1 MKSYIDHIRED
12 LNIAKAEVSGRA
24 AKQAKDMGLE
34 YVGFGRYAD
43 PKTGQVSFIVKN
55 DQLVPFSK
63 AMKTNNYAQT
73 RSDDF
78 GSMAQAQGKDNEDVL
93 AELSKVYDA
102 MKYDEAELDAIK
114 WWTDTGYYEAGDML
128 SGMPSDVDSK
138 QLQPGGPQDSSP
150 AMIQALDS
158 AMKKVLTPS
167 EIIVFSAIDA
177 ADELAPGVSFITK
190 GFRSTTL
197 SMEHALASGLP
208 SILQIYVPPKKPGVY
223 ADDMSVNPGE
233 HEFILPR
240 GAKLKVTGG
249 PNRLVGSSAE
259 TPDQHKEI
267 NYYTCS
273 LV

>member
-12 LNIAKAEVSGRA
+12 LNIAKSEVSGVA
-24 AKQAKDMGLE
+24 AKQAKGLGLE

-43 PKTGQVSFIVKN
+43 PKTGQVAYIVKN
-55 DQLVPFSK
+55 DKLVPFSK
-63 AMKTNNYAQT
+63 AVKTNDYAEK

-78 GSMAQAQGKDNEDVL
+78 GTMAKAQTKDNEDVL
-93 AELSKVYDA
+93 AELSKTYDA
-102 MKYDEAELDAIK
+102 MKYDENQLDAIK

-128 SGMPSDVDSK
+128 SGMPSGVDSK
-138 QLQPGGPQDSSP
+138 QLQPGGPQDTSP

-158 AMKKVLTPS
+158 AMTKVLTPS
-167 EIIVFSAIDA
+167 EIIVFSSIDA
-177 ADELAPGVSFITK
+177 GEELAPGVSFITK

-197 SMEHALASGLP
+197 SMEHALSTGAP
-208 SILQIYVPPKKPGVY
+208 TILQIYIPPKMPGIY

-240 GAKLKVTGG
+240 GSKLKVTGG
-249 PNRLVGSSAE
+249 PNKLVGSDAQS
-259 TPDQHKEI
+259 PDQHKEI

>member
-1 MKSYIDHIRED
+1 MKSYLDHIRED
-12 LNIAKAEVSGRA
+12 LNIAKTEVSGRA

-43 PKTGQVSFIVKN
+43 PKTGQVAYIVKN

-63 AMKTNNYAQT
+63 AMKTNDYQQN

-78 GSMAQAQGKDNEDVL
+78 GTMAKAQTQDNADILEQ
-93 AELSKVYDA
+93 LSKAYDA

-128 SGMPSDVDSK
+128 SGMPTGVDSK

-158 AMKKVLTPS
+158 AMTKVLTPA
-167 EIIVFSAIDA
+167 EIIVFSAID
-177 ADELAPGVSFITK
+177 EGNEFAPGVSFITK

-197 SMEHALASGLP
+197 SMENALSTG
-208 SILQIYVPPKKPGVY
+208 SNTILQIYIPPKMPGVY

-240 GAKLKVTGG
+240 GAKFKITGG

-259 TPDQHKEI
+259 MPDQHKEI

>member
-12 LNIAKAEVSGRA
+12 LNIAKAEVSGIA
-24 AKQAKDMGLE
+24 AKQAKDLGLK

-43 PKTGQVSFIVKN
+43 PKTNQVSYIVKN
-55 DQLVPFSK
+55 DKLVPFSK
-63 AMKTNNYAQT
+63 AVKTNDYAQN

-78 GSMAQAQGKDNEDVL
+78 GTMSKAQGKDNEDIL
-93 AELSKVYDA
+93 AVLSKTYDA
-102 MKYDEAELDAIK
+102 MKYDENQLDAIK

-128 SGMPSDVDSK
+128 SGMPTGVDPK

-150 AMIQALDS
+150 AIIQALDS
-158 AMKKVLTPS
+158 AMKKVLTPT

-177 ADELAPGVSFITK
+177 GKELAPGISFITK

-197 SMEHALASGLP
+197 SMEHALATGAP
-208 SILQIYVPPKKPGVY
+208 TILQIYVPPKKPGVY

-240 GAKLKVTGG
+240 GTKLKVTGG
-249 PNRLVGSSAE
+249 PNKLVGSDAQ
-259 TPDQHKEI
+259 TPDQHREI

>member
-12 LNIAKAEVSGRA
+12 LNIAKAEVSGIA
-24 AKQAKDMGLE
+24 AKQAKDLGLE

-43 PKTGQVSFIVKN
+43 PKTGQVSYIVK
-55 DQLVPFSK
+55 DDKLVPFSK
-63 AMKTNNYAQT
+63 AVKTNDYAQN

-78 GSMAQAQGKDNEDVL
+78 GTMSKAQGKDNEDIL
-93 AELSKVYDA
+93 AVLSKTYDA
-102 MKYDEAELDAIK
+102 MKYDETQLDAIK

-128 SGMPSDVDSK
+128 SGMPTGVDSK

-177 ADELAPGVSFITK
+177 GEELAPGVSFITK

-197 SMEHALASGLP
+197 SMEHALATGAP
-208 SILQIYVPPKKPGVY
+208 TILQIYVPPKKPGVY

-240 GAKLKVTGG
+240 GTKLKVTGG
-249 PNRLVGSSAE
+249 PNKLVGSDAQ